1 MDNREIL
8 DWLTPVDYGPELSDY
23 LRKRQPGTG
32 QWLLS
37 STEFGAW
44 LQNRGQTLFCPGIP
58 GGGKTF
64 LTSIVIEH
72 LTNCYR
78 TDAGIGVAYFYCN
91 FRRQYQQEVEH
102 LLASLL
108 KQLVQDLPEMPD
120 NVKRLHGDH
129 KSRRTRPSV
138 KELSETLESV
148 ASRYSKLFL
157 IVDALDESQPN
168 EDGRG
173 SVVSAIFHLQ
183 AACQANVFATSRF
196 IPDITNRFAE
206 AASREIRAS
215 PGDIQ
220 KYIEGYVGRL
230 PSFVRRDE
238 QLQREIATGIA
249 EAVDGMFLLA
259 QIYLRSLDDKTTP
272 KTVRRAVMQFR
283 KQTPGSSED
292 QKRQILDEA
301 YQNAMDRIYGQK
313 AGFRQ
318 LAESV
323 LAWITC
329 AQRPLSMVELQHA
342 LALEPGSHEL
352 DPQNL
357 PQVEDMVSV
366 CAGLVAVDEASS
378 VVRLVHYT
386 TQEYFERT

>member
-37 STEFGAW
+37 STEFEAW
-44 LQNRGQTLFCPGIP
+44 LQDRGQTLFCPGIP

-72 LTNCYR
+72 LTNRNR

-120 NVKRLHGDH
+120 DVKGLHDGH
-129 KSRRTRPSV
+129 KRGRTRPSV
-138 KELSETLESV
+138 KELSETLQSV

-157 IVDALDESQPN
+157 IVDALDESHPN

-183 AACQANVFATSRF
+183 AVCQANVFATSRF
-196 IPDITNRFAE
+196 IPDITNRFAG
-206 AASREIRAS
+206 AVSREIRAS

-220 KYIEGYVGRL
+220 RYIEGYVGRL

-249 EAVDGMFLLA
+249 EAVDGM
-259 QIYLRSLDDKTTP
+259 
-272 KTVRRAVMQFR
+272 
-283 KQTPGSSED
+283 
-292 QKRQILDEA
+292 
-301 YQNAMDRIYGQK
+301 
-313 AGFRQ
+313 
-318 LAESV
+318 
-323 LAWITC
+323 
-329 AQRPLSMVELQHA
+329 
-342 LALEPGSHEL
+342 
-352 DPQNL
+352 
-357 PQVEDMVSV
+357 
-366 CAGLVAVDEASS
+366 
-378 VVRLVHYT
+378 
-386 TQEYFERT
+386 